1 MKFKKE
7 EEKRKVRSIKG
18 QIDRLNK
25 AMKSLSSE
33 NQSIKTTFE
42 NSAIGQEIKIL
53 RKTIED
59 QYSIIG
65 TFSVADNLQKLK
77 EILDQN
83 VNNKILNIKTN
94 EINMLIVELKELDMA
109 LIKTQQE
116 QEKISEQFSLLVK
129 ERRVLAHLIES
140 TKKLVETNQEKNKQ
154 CALTIKS

>member
-7 EEKRKVRSIKG
+7 EEKRKVRSIKS

-25 AMKSLSSE
+25 AIKSLCNE
-33 NQSIKTTFE
+33 NQSINTTFE

-65 TFSVADNLQKLK
+65 TFSVADNIQKMK

-83 VNNKILNIKTN
+83 ANNEMLNIKKN
-94 EINMLIVELKELDMA
+94 KRNMLIVELKELDMA
-109 LIKTQQE
+109 LITAQQE
-116 QEKISEQFSLLVK
+116 REKISEQFSLLEK
-129 ERRVLAHLIES
+129 ERRVLAHLIAS
-140 TKKLVETNQEKNKQ
+140 TKELVETSQEKNKQ